1 MPLKGESTTSPLK
14 VKLQNNWSCSSVVIL
29 QTQVRDQVFAHDVAQ
44 GVLQFHRLNEQI
56 VLWSETFRRLW
67 RLEIKA
73 QPLLDA
79 DGAQFWRSLGE
90 VEEQHQVK
98 GDWRGQDRIAAQEIQ
113 LDLHGIAEPSEDVD
127 VI

>member
-1 MPLKGESTTSPLK
+1 MSFYRSGTDPGKRKGPADDNGAFANK
-14 VKLQNNWSCSSVVIL
+14 WICSSVVIL

-44 GVLQFHRLNEQI
+44 RVLQFHRLNEQI
-56 VLWSETFRRLW
+56 VLWIETFSRLW

-90 VEEQHQVK
+90 VEEQHEVR
-98 GDWRGQDRIAAQEIQ
+98 GDWRGQD
-113 LDLHGIAEPSEDVD
+113 
-127 VI
+127 